1 MKINQ
6 SLSVIVSVVLL
17 DLIGVGILLPIIPI
31 LLTDSRS
38 HFFLLPH
45 TYSLK
50 EGYILL
56 GILVGIYSLMQF
68 FAAPMLGQLSDR
80 IGRKKVLIL
89 SLLGTAG
96 SYVLFAIGIILGN
109 IPLLFISRAVDGVTG
124 GNISV
129 AQAVIADTS
138 VPDDRAKNFAL
149 IGAAYGL
156 GFILGPFIGSKL
168 SDPSVFNWFN
178 AATPFWFAAVLSL
191 INVTLVFFLLRETHK
206 IPTAKNID
214 WLKPWRS
221 FNRAFTRGV
230 LRKLF
235 IVEFLYYSGFAFFV
249 TFLGVFL
256 IYNFSMNQSE
266 IGNFFSML
274 GIWIVFAQAVTTRQ
288 LARFFKENQL
298 LKVSLIGT
306 SIAISLLF
314 FSDQR
319 AHLYIV
325 IPFVA
330 IFNGLSLSNLNGLIS
345 KSVGS
350 HEQGEILG
358 VNSSIQAMAQAIPP
372 ILSGFV
378 AAVFIAVTPLIVG
391 AGFIFVAGIV
401 FLVNKNHSVYL
412 FQ

>member
-1 MKINQ
+1 MKINK
-6 SLSVIVSVVLL
+6 SLAVIFSVVLL

-31 LLTDSRS
+31 LLTDQGSQ
-38 HFFLLPH
+38 FFLLSSR
-45 TYSLK
+45 YSLK

-68 FAAPMLGQLSDR
+68 FAAPVLGQLSDR
-80 IGRKKVLIL
+80 VGRKKVLVL
-89 SLLGTAG
+89 SLLGTSV

-109 IPLLFISRAVDGVTG
+109 IPLLFVSRAIDGITG

-149 IGAAYGL
+149 IGTAYGL

-178 AATPFWFAAVLSL
+178 AATPFWFAAILAM
-191 INVTLVFFLLRETHK
+191 INVGQVSLVLRETHNPSIK
-206 IPTAKNID
+206 QKID
-214 WLKPWRS
+214 WLKPWRNFS
-221 FNRAFTRGV
+221 RAFAQGV

-266 IGNFFSML
+266 IGNFFSIL

-288 LARFFKENQL
+288 LARFFKENQV
-298 LKVSLIGT
+298 LKVSMLAT
-306 SIAISLLF
+306 SIAIILLF
-314 FSDQR
+314 LLHQR
-319 AHLYIV
+319 SYLYLV

-330 IFNGLSLSNLNGLIS
+330 VFNGLSLSNLNGLVS
-345 KSVGS
+345 RSVGS

-358 VNSSIQAMAQAIPP
+358 VNSSVQAVAQAIPP
-372 ILSGFV
+372 ILSGFL
-378 AAVFIAVTPLIVG
+378 AAAFITGAPIIVG
-391 AGFIFVAGIV
+391 AGLIFIAAII
-401 FLVNKNHSVYL
+401 FLVNKNL
-412 FQ
+412 R